1 MEEGMTKEVYDV
13 IVLGG
18 GAGGVPAAIRAAQLG
33 GKVAI
38 IEHGN
43 LGGFCM
49 NQGCVPFGHMMAAS
63 KILGSLSLGKEM
75 GLDIPS
81 VSRDYGALIKRQN
94 ELTAFMRQGVLG
106 VLKKN
111 NVDLVEGRGKV
122 AGKGQIEVNGEILRC
137 RSIILAS
144 GAGWLKPDFP
154 GADLKGVI
162 NSDELLNM
170 PELPKK
176 ILLFGKS
183 PWLIEI
189 AQFLHNF
196 DSETILATEEKS
208 ILPHENKTIR
218 TRLSKTL
225 KDQGIKI
232 LTSAEITGITRKK
245 DVLHAVLSKKGKQ
258 EKVVIDRVMG
268 LRRRASLN
276 GLGLDTVG
284 LDEKGEFLQVDD
296 HMATGAEGVFAIGDI
311 AAPEKGHYSHLASS
325 GGIVAAENAMGM
337 QTLFDHRTIARVLFT
352 QPQVACVGLAGR
364 DAKKAGYDV
373 ITGAAPLSMNPFGML
388 TLQNNG
394 IVEIV
399 AEKKYGEILGIH
411 IIGEGACEMAGQA
424 VLAIQMEATLEE
436 LAKAVFPH
444 PTLSESLVE
453 AARECLGRSIFLP

>member
-1 MEEGMTKEVYDV
+1 MEEGMTQVIYDV

-43 LGGFCM
+43 LGGLCM
-49 NQGCVPFGHMMAAS
+49 NRGCVPFGHMMVAS
-63 KILGSLSLGKEM
+63 KILGSISLGKEM
-75 GLDIPS
+75 GLDFSP
-81 VSRDYGALIKRQN
+81 VSKDYTSLIKRQN
-94 ELTAFMRQGVLG
+94 ELIAFMRQGVLG

-111 NVDLVEGRGKV
+111 NVDLVEARGRV
-122 AGKGQIEVNGEILRC
+122 TGKGRIEVNGEDLQC
-137 RSIILAS
+137 KSIILAS

-170 PELPKK
+170 PKLPGK
-176 ILLFGKS
+176 ILLYGRS

-189 AQFLHNF
+189 AQFLHSF
-196 DSETILATEEKS
+196 DSEVILATEEKS

-225 KDQGIKI
+225 KDQGIKT
-232 LTSAEITGITRKK
+232 LTSTEITGLKTKK
-245 DVLHAVLSKKGKQ
+245 DGLHAALSRKGKQ
-258 EKVVIDRVMG
+258 ERVIVDRVMG
-268 LRRRASLN
+268 LRRGASLK
-276 GLGLDTVG
+276 GLGLDTIG
-284 LDEKGEFLQVDD
+284 LDEKAEFIQVDER
-296 HMATGAEGVFAIGDI
+296 MATNVEGIFAIGDI

-337 QTLFDHRTIARVLFT
+337 QTFFDHRTIARVLFT
-352 QPQVACVGLAGR
+352 QPQVACVGLASR

-388 TLQNNG
+388 TSQNNG

-411 IIGEGACEMAGQA
+411 IIGEGACDMAGQA
-424 VLAIQMEATLEE
+424 ILAIQMEATLEE
-436 LAKAVFPH
+436 LTRAPFPH

-453 AARECLGRSIFLP
+453 AARECLGRPIFLP

>member
-63 KILGSLSLGKEM
+63 GILGSLSLAKEM
-75 GLDIPS
+75 GLHIPP

-94 ELTAFMRQGVLG
+94 ELIAFMRQGVLG
-106 VLKKN
+106 MLKKN
-111 NVDLVEGRGKV
+111 KVDLVEGRGKV
-122 AGKGQIEVNGEILRC
+122 AGKGRVEVNGDALRC

-144 GAGWLKPDFP
+144 GAGWLKRDFP

-176 ILLFGKS
+176 ILLYGKS

-232 LTSAEITGITRKK
+232 LTGAEITGLKTGK
-245 DVLHAVLSKKGKQ
+245 DGLHAVLSRKGKQ
-258 EKVVIDRVMG
+258 ERLVVDRVMG
-268 LRRRASLN
+268 LRRKASLN

-284 LDEKGEFLQVDD
+284 LDEKGAFLKVDD
-296 HMATGAEGVFAIGDI
+296 RMATGAEGVFAIGDI
-311 AAPEKGHYSHLASS
+311 TAPEKGHYSHLASS

-352 QPQVACVGLAGR
+352 QPQVACVGLTGR

-388 TLQNNG
+388 TAQNNG

-411 IIGEGACEMAGQA
+411 IIGEGACDMAGQA

-436 LAKAVFPH
+436 LTKAVFPH